1 VTAYE
6 TAERTVAQSPQ
17 ANLKSP
23 TRIHR
28 AGLLLRLLEAVRW
41 QFWFLSSSERDKKQ
55 FPIASAPKLA
65 TFQWTKTVSASP
77 PVRTPDCYDSA
88 AVLVARA
95 ARPEEVVTATFAD
108 LVVERDRL
116 LIGAMVT
123 SAERV
128 LHDGTTAAVPVER
141 GALRV
146 VANELH
152 LKF

>member
-6 TAERTVAQSPQ
+6 TVERTVAQSPRKK
-17 ANLKSP
+17 LESP

-65 TFQWTKTVSASP
+65 TLQWTKTVSASP
-77 PVRTPDCYDSA
+77 PSEHRTA
-88 AVLVARA
+88 MTALAVLVARA
-95 ARPEEVVTATFAD
+95 ARPEEVESATFAD